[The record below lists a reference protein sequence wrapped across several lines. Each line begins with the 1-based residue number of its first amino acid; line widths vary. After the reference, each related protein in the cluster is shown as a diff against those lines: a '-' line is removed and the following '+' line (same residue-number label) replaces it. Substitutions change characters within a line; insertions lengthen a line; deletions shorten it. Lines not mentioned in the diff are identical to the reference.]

1 MSEWASHALLAFM
14 LIVAPITFL
23 LIIRIYMS
31 KKDEYYDNKEYPS
44 KKYIVEDGGDE
55 SIYFLKE
62 EEKLELNDYEDVKA
76 FFIPDIINAPE
87 YKIKD
92 FTFNYD
98 KESEMFI
105 LPADK
110 EIQYPKEVVIEDN
123 DFLIFAEDHKTRD

>member
-1 MSEWASHALLAFM
+1 MNELASYALLAFM

-23 LIIRIYMS
+23 LALRIYMS
-31 KKDEYYDNKEYPS
+31 KKDEYYDDKEYPS
-44 KKYIVEDGGDE
+44 KKYIVEDGGNDN
-55 SIYFLKE
+55 IYFLNEKD
-62 EEKLELNDYEDVKA
+62 KLELNDYEDVKA

-92 FTFNYD
+92 FTFDYD
-98 KESEMFI
+98 KKTEMFI

-110 EIQYPKEVVIEDN
+110 EIQYSKEIVIEDN

>member
-1 MSEWASHALLAFM
+1 MNELASYALLAFM

-23 LIIRIYMS
+23 LAIRIYMS
-31 KKDEYYDNKEYPS
+31 KDDNKEYPS
-44 KKYIVEDGGDE
+44 KKYIVEDGGDDN
-55 SIYFLKE
+55 IYFLKE
-62 EEKLELNDYEDVKA
+62 EEKLEINDYEDVKA

-98 KESEMFI
+98 KKTEMFI

>member
-1 MSEWASHALLAFM
+1 MNELASYIISA
-14 LIVAPITFL
+14 IVIVVVPIASLL
-23 LIIRIYMS
+23 LIRGYMS
-31 KKDEYYDNKEYPS
+31 KKDEYYDDKEYPS
-44 KKYIVEDGGDE
+44 KKYIIEDGGDE

-92 FTFNYD
+92 FTFDYD
-98 KESEMFI
+98 KKTEMFI

-110 EIQYPKEVVIEDN
+110 EIQYSKEVVIEDN

>member
-1 MSEWASHALLAFM
+1 MNEFASYIIFAIV
-14 LIVAPITFL
+14 IVAVPIVSLL
-23 LIIRIYMS
+23 LIRGYMS

-55 SIYFLKE
+55 SIYFLME
-62 EEKLELNDYEDVKA
+62 GEKLELNDYEDVKA

-98 KESEMFI
+98 KKTEMFI

-123 DFLIFAEDHKTRD
+123 DFLIFAEDHKARD